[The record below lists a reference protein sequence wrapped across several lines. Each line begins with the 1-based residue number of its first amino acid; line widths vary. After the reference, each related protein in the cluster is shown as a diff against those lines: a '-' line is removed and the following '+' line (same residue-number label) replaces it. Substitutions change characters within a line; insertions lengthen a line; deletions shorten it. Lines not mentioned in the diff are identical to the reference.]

1 MNERGVRIG
10 IGFFGLPRSTP
21 WTLPSLEQHLI
32 EPARSLGVVDERYHL
47 YLQQRV
53 VNARSGEDG
62 ALSPGHY
69 TAFEAWSGELESAD
83 GVAEASGLARWSTYG
98 DAYGDGFASLRN
110 LLLQLHSLERLT
122 LQFDADPPDLVV
134 FVRPD
139 LMLHDSLADDMREI
153 LARPVDTVRL
163 PSWQWNGGYNDRY
176 ALCRRE
182 AFPVYGHRIRQV
194 ARFLDARGGP
204 LHAER
209 LLRFVLDAACVRVET
224 TPVRASRVRVDGRVH
239 REGFRDASVSRRVRA
254 SIRGLAKRVV
264 LGR

>member
-1 MNERGVRIG
+1 MNDRGVRIG

-69 TAFEAWSGELESAD
+69 AAFEAWSGELESAE

-153 LARPVDTVRL
+153 LARPVDTSGRSPASSTRAAGRCT
-163 PSWQWNGGYNDRY
+163 PSGCCASCSTPHACASRRRPFARRACASTAASTGK
-176 ALCRRE
+176 ASGMPACR
-182 AFPVYGHRIRQV
+182 AACG
-194 ARFLDARGGP
+194 
-204 LHAER
+204 
-209 LLRFVLDAACVRVET
+209 LRFVAWPRESCWGAKAQRR
-224 TPVRASRVRVDGRVH
+224 PVR
-239 REGFRDASVSRRVRA
+239 RRFA
-254 SIRGLAKRVV
+254 
-264 LGR
+264 